1 MNKPALSVLLLL
13 IGGGA
18 LAQGK
23 VATIDTVDGPESLA
37 EAERNPLQTV
47 IPEYPRQ
54 AWLEQIEGDVQ
65 VCFFVTRGGR
75 PRNIAVR
82 HSDNKVFERPVREAV
97 KISWF
102 EAIPRSEKVP
112 QHRTCRMFQFRL
124 ESLETDETED
134 GSGDTN

>member
-1 MNKPALSVLLLL
+1 MNKPALSVMLLLVC
-13 IGGGA
+13 GSA
-18 LAQGK
+18 FAQGK
-23 VATIDTVDGPESLA
+23 VATIDTVDGPEAGA
-37 EAERNPLQTV
+37 EPERNPLQTV

-65 VCFFVTRGGR
+65 VCFFVSRGGR

-82 HSDNKVFERPVREAV
+82 HSDHKVFERPVREAV
-97 KISWF
+97 KVSWF

-124 ESLETDETED
+124 ESLETTAQRTDAKT
-134 GSGDTN
+134 